1 MVKTKSSSMKILF
14 LIDSLKAGGKE
25 RRLTELMKALNN
37 TSDIT
42 FMLVVMDK
50 EIHYKEILNLPI
62 RIEYL
67 IRKTKK
73 DLSVFKKFYKICK
86 DYKPDIVHC
95 WNSMTAIYSV
105 PACKFL
111 KIKLVNGIVVD
122 TPVQQN
128 IFNISWLRA
137 QLTFPFSDMI
147 IGNSKA
153 GLHAYKAPKYKSSL
167 IYNGFNFNR
176 LNTLIDRDIIKK
188 ELKINTRFVIGMVA
202 SFSKKKDYNT
212 FFKAAELL
220 LLKRDDVTFIAIGN
234 DTDSSKATNSVDS
247 HFTSNFRFLGK
258 RSNIES
264 YINAMDVCV
273 LATFTEGI
281 SNSILEYMACG
292 KPVIATMGGGTN
304 EIVVDNYSG

>member
-1 MVKTKSSSMKILF
+1 
-14 LIDSLKAGGKE
+14 
-25 RRLTELMKALNN
+25 
-37 TSDIT
+37 
-42 FMLVVMDK
+42 
-50 EIHYKEILNLPI
+50 
-62 RIEYL
+62 
-67 IRKTKK
+67 
-73 DLSVFKKFYKICK
+73 
-86 DYKPDIVHC
+86 
-95 WNSMTAIYSV
+95 MTAIYSV

-111 KIKLVNGIVVD
+111 KIKLVNGLVVD

-153 GLHAYKAPKYKSSL
+153 GLQAYKAPKYKSSL

-234 DTDSSKATNSVDS
+234 DTDSSKATNSVDPY
-247 HFTSNFRFLGK
+247 FTSHFRFLGK

-304 EIVVDNYSG
+304 EIVVDNYSGYLIDPSNYKQLLEKIELLINNPFRAKEFGERGNEIVHQKFDIKLMTDNCVSVYNNVLKNQR

>member
-1 MVKTKSSSMKILF
+1 
-14 LIDSLKAGGKE
+14 
-25 RRLTELMKALNN
+25 
-37 TSDIT
+37 
-42 FMLVVMDK
+42 
-50 EIHYKEILNLPI
+50 
-62 RIEYL
+62 
-67 IRKTKK
+67 
-73 DLSVFKKFYKICK
+73 
-86 DYKPDIVHC
+86 
-95 WNSMTAIYSV
+95 
-105 PACKFL
+105 
-111 KIKLVNGIVVD
+111 
-122 TPVQQN
+122 
-128 IFNISWLRA
+128 
-137 QLTFPFSDMI
+137 
-147 IGNSKA
+147 
-153 GLHAYKAPKYKSSL
+153 
-167 IYNGFNFNR
+167 
-176 LNTLIDRDIIKK
+176 
-188 ELKINTRFVIGMVA
+188 MVA

-304 EIVVDNYSG
+304 EIVVDNYSGYLIDPSNYKQLLEKIELLINNPFRAKEFGERGNEIVHQKFDIKLMTDNCVSVYNNVLKNQR